1 MINNEIKLYEKDA
14 STLIGTLSQVVSCEV
29 EEERNGIYEVVL
41 TSPITDPLFKS
52 LVKENVLVC
61 KPNDMQEL
69 QAFRIYNVGKFM
81 NSISVV
87 YARHISFDLA
97 GDLVDKIEL
106 VNASCE
112 FALNSIFRQSQ
123 FCNHYVGYSDIIN
136 AQNYSMELSNC
147 LEAIA
152 GREGSIVDTYGNGAE
167 ILRDNTN
174 IHVLNKRGHDN
185 GVTIEYGKNLTG
197 FEFKE
202 DVDGLVTAIK
212 PWCKVK
218 NEDDTES
225 ILRGDLVKADNWE
238 LFSHPYILSKDYS
251 DKFNEGETPTKEKLK
266 YYAEQDFLVNKLHIP
281 KANYKIEFI
290 PLSKCV
296 GYEDIEDK
304 ISLCDTVTIKDYR
317 YGIDTK
323 AKVIKYKYDVIT
335 QKYISMEI
343 GEPRTTLG
351 DIITANDGKDGENGK
366 DGQDG
371 AIGPQGPPGKDA
383 DVEDMPDTLPA
394 IPVLTPKVYGMG
406 SVELSW
412 TFENKLYYT
421 YELYASRT
429 KDFTPNFQDLI
440 HAGQSSSFLFKANPD
455 ETWYFKVCAMNSHNR
470 RTGFSN
476 QVEVALPKIEDMNN
490 YFSEIAIGH
499 AVAQSI
505 TADYMEAGMFKGH
518 WIDAKNLSVTDGNG
532 KRTFD
537 IDSFGRLTMMPT
549 SFKLLIDGREEGVV
563 TQSAFNNTL
572 DGFEYRFFNNTEP
585 NMLRNTSFLN
595 GWKYWNWNGSFE
607 KFIYHDGNFGKGD
620 SVRLEFTE
628 ENQGL
633 YQRDIDCTHGVAIK
647 VCCNASRPINIMVGI
662 EGVHTKVFTIGQGDG
677 WSDLEVIV
685 PPMPKLGTFIFYTQA
700 GGAHTVYAN
709 QFKVQTGNIC
719 TPWSPHREEIYSNTT
734 TIDGE
739 GIEIRH
745 DNGSRS
751 KFTHEAIDFFNS
763 QGRRTLRIKDGGFN
777 FHTWQ
782 DPAELVGFI
791 KSSVLPSMNNYNGVT
806 LSTYGLGDY
815 ISIGTSE
822 SQDENSWTSK
832 SSIFIAPHGDMGS
845 VTKAGTWFLNQQVYS
860 RTAINAYSGLTLN
873 PDAEFPH
880 RIYNSTENKLC
891 VFGDNHTTLG
901 IRYGNQNN
909 TAIEIVEDEGQV
921 SKTYIHAW
929 GDWDFHNYTIR
940 NVKIAGTLQAQSSM
954 LRSFFMVMPSQVND
968 IYSVMSMTDGELRYT
983 QRKAEHI
990 TNKTLIVELPHVFS
1004 ENIELD
1010 YHINISK
1017 LSWGDYRII
1026 EKTPYY
1032 FEIETN
1038 VDDFSFTYEVVAK
1051 TIEKADAYSSI
1062 ASAQYG
1068 YSEENVVEEG
1078 SDTIQI
1084 IK

>member
-1 MINNEIKLYEKDA
+1 MQLYKKDGI
-14 STLIGTLSQVVSCEV
+14 TLIGNIEKILSCEAD
-29 EEERNGIYEVVL
+29 EERNGLFEAVL
-41 TSPITDPLFKS
+41 DCPLNNPLFNDF
-52 LVKENVLVC
+52 VEENIIVC
-61 KPNDMQEL
+61 KPNDIQDN
-69 QAFRIYNVGKFM
+69 QAFRIYNTTKFM
-81 NSISVV
+81 NNVKTV

-97 GDLVDKIEL
+97 YDFLDTLIL
-106 VNASCE
+106 TNSSCE
-112 FALNSIFRQSQ
+112 NALNEIFRQSQ
-123 FCNHYVGYSDIIN
+123 FSKHYRGYSDIIQ

-152 GREGSIVDTYGNGAE
+152 GKEGSIIDTFGNGAE

-174 IHVLNKRGHDN
+174 FHVLNKRGHDN
-185 GVTIEYGKNLTG
+185 GVTIEYSKNLTG
-197 FEFKE
+197 FELNTDFE
-202 DVDGLVTAIK
+202 GLITRIK
-212 PWCKVK
+212 PYAKYK
-218 NEDDTES
+218 NDDNEEVV
-225 ILRGDLVKADNWE
+225 IKGDFINSPNHNS
-238 LFSHPYILSKDYS
+238 FSHSYIRAIDYS
-251 DKFNEGETPTKEKLK
+251 DKFSNDEVPTVAKLN
-266 YYAEQDFLVNKLHIP
+266 YLAEQEYLVNKVHIP

-290 PLSKCV
+290 PLSRCV
-296 GYEDIEDK
+296 GYSDIEDR
-304 ISLCDTVTIKDYR
+304 ISICDTVTVIDSR

-323 AKVIKYKYDVIT
+323 AKVIKYKYDVIN
-335 QKYISMEI
+335 QMYLSMEL

-351 DIITANDGKDGENGK
+351 DIITYNDGKDGKNGK

-371 AIGPQGPPGKDA
+371 AQGPPGEDGK
-383 DVEDMPDTLPA
+383 VENMPDTLPA
-394 IPVLTPKVYGMG
+394 TPTLVGKFFGMG
-406 SVELSW
+406 TIELSW
-412 TFENKLYYT
+412 TFDNKLYYD
-421 YELYASRT
+421 YELYASKT
-429 KDFTPNFQDLI
+429 KDFTPNTFDLI
-440 HAGQSSSFLFKANPD
+440 HSGKSSSFAYKAMPE
-455 ETWYFKVCAMNSHNR
+455 ETWYFKVCAKNSHNK
-470 RTGFSN
+470 RTPFSN
-476 QVEVALPKIEDMNN
+476 QVEITVRKEENMEN
-490 YFSEIAIGH
+490 YFSDIAIGQ
-499 AVAQSI
+499 AVARSI
-505 TADYMEAGMFKGH
+505 TADYMEAGIFKGH
-518 WIDAKNLSVTDGNG
+518 WIDARNLSVTDGNG

-549 SFKLLIDGREEGVV
+549 SFKLLIDGVEEGVV

-585 NMLRNTSFLN
+585 NMLRNSSFFK
-595 GWKYWNWNGSFE
+595 GWTYWGWNGSFE
-607 KFIYHDGNFGKGD
+607 KFIYHDGGFEKGD
-620 SVRLEFTE
+620 TVRLEFTA

-633 YQRDIDCTHGVAIK
+633 FQRDIDCTQGVAIK
-647 VCCNASRPINIMVGI
+647 VHVLASRVVDMDIGI
-662 EGVHTKVFTIGQGDG
+662 EGIYTKRVRINEG
-677 WSDLEVIV
+677 WNEIEVIV
-685 PPMPKLGTFIFYTQA
+685 PPIPRVGTFIFYTKA
-700 GGAHTVYAN
+700 GGPHTVYAHK
-709 QFKVQTGNIC
+709 FKIQTGNIC
-719 TPWSPHREEIYSNTT
+719 TPWSCHREEIYSNTT
-734 TIDGE
+734 IIDNE
-739 GIEIRH
+739 GIEIKH

-751 KFTHEAIDFFNS
+751 KFTHEAVDFFNS

-791 KSSVLPSMNNYNGVT
+791 KSSFLPSMNNYNGVT

-815 ISIGTSE
+815 ISIGISD
-822 SQDENSWTSK
+822 SQDENSWTSN
-832 SSIFIAPHGDMGS
+832 SNIFIATHGDMGS

-901 IRYGNQNN
+901 IKYGNQNN

-940 NVKIAGTLQAQSSM
+940 NVKVAGTLQAQSSM

-968 IYSVMSMTDGELRYT
+968 TYSVMSMTDGELRYT

-990 TNKTLIVELPHVFS
+990 TNKTIVVELPHVFS

-1010 YHINISK
+1010 YHVNISK

-1038 VDDFSFTYEVVAK
+1038 ADDFSFTYEIVAK
-1051 TIEKADAYSSI
+1051 LLDKPDACTSI

-1068 YSEENVVEEG
+1068 SSEEDIQEEG
-1078 SDTIQI
+1078 NDTIQI

>member
-1 MINNEIKLYEKDA
+1 MQLYKKDGI
-14 STLIGTLSQVVSCEV
+14 TLIGNIEKILYCEA
-29 EEERNGIYEVVL
+29 EEERNGLFEVVL
-41 TSPITDPLFKS
+41 DCPLNNPLFNDFIE
-52 LVKENVLVC
+52 ENIIVC
-61 KPNDMQEL
+61 KPNDIQDN
-69 QAFRIYNVGKFM
+69 QAFRIYNTTKFM
-81 NSISVV
+81 NNVKTV

-97 GDLVDKIEL
+97 YDFLDTLIL
-106 VNASCE
+106 TNSSCE
-112 FALNSIFRQSQ
+112 NALNEIFRQSQ
-123 FCNHYVGYSDIIN
+123 FSKHYRGYSDIIQ

-152 GREGSIVDTYGNGAE
+152 GKEGSIIDTFGNGAE

-174 IHVLNKRGHDN
+174 FHVFNKRGHDN
-185 GVTIEYGKNLTG
+185 GVTIEYSKNLTG
-197 FEFKE
+197 FELNTDFE
-202 DVDGLVTAIK
+202 GLITRIK
-212 PWCKVK
+212 PYAKYK
-218 NEDDTES
+218 NDDNEEVV
-225 ILRGDLVKADNWE
+225 IKGDFINSPNHNS
-238 LFSHPYILSKDYS
+238 FSHSYIRAIDYS
-251 DKFNEGETPTKEKLK
+251 DKFSNDEVPTVAKLN
-266 YYAEQDFLVNKLHIP
+266 YLAEQEYLVNKVHIP

-290 PLSKCV
+290 PLSRCV
-296 GYEDIEDK
+296 GYSDIEDR
-304 ISLCDTVTIKDYR
+304 ISICDTVTVIDSR

-323 AKVIKYKYDVIT
+323 AKVIKYKYDVIN
-335 QKYISMEI
+335 QMYLSMEL

-351 DIITANDGKDGENGK
+351 DIITSNDGKDGENGK

-371 AIGPQGPPGKDA
+371 AQGPPGEDGK
-383 DVEDMPDTLPA
+383 VENMPDTLPA
-394 IPVLTPKVYGMG
+394 TPTLVGKVFGMG
-406 SVELSW
+406 TIELSW
-412 TFENKLYYT
+412 TFDSALYYD
-421 YELYASRT
+421 YELYASKT
-429 KDFTPNFQDLI
+429 KDFTPNTFDLI
-440 HAGQSSSFLFKANPD
+440 HAGKSSSFAYKVMACD
-455 ETWYFKVCAMNSHNR
+455 TWYFKVCAKNSHNR
-470 RTGFSN
+470 RTPFSN
-476 QVEVALPKIEDMNN
+476 QVAITVRKEEDMSN
-490 YFSEIAIGH
+490 YFSDIAIGE
-499 AVAQSI
+499 AVARSI

-518 WIDAKNLSVTDGNG
+518 WIDARNLSVTDGNG

-549 SFKLLIDGREEGVV
+549 SFKLLIDGKEEGVV
-563 TQSAFNNTL
+563 TQSSFNNTM

-585 NMLRNTSFLN
+585 NMLRNSSFFK
-595 GWKYWNWNGSFE
+595 GWTYWGWNGSFE
-607 KFIYHDGNFGKGD
+607 KFIYHDGGFEKGET
-620 SVRLEFTE
+620 VRLEFTD

-633 YQRDIDCTHGVAIK
+633 FQRGIDCTQGVAIK
-647 VCCNASRPINIMVGI
+647 VHVLASRVVDMDIGI
-662 EGVHTKVFTIGQGDG
+662 EGIYTKRVRINEG
-677 WSDLEVIV
+677 WNEIEVIV
-685 PPMPKLGTFIFYTQA
+685 PPMPREGTFIFYTKA
-700 GGAHTVYAN
+700 GGPHTVYAHK
-709 QFKVQTGNIC
+709 FKIQTGNIC
-719 TPWSPHREEIYSNTT
+719 TPWSGHRDEIYSNTT
-734 TIDGE
+734 LIDNE
-739 GIEIRH
+739 GIEIKH
-745 DNGSRS
+745 DNGSKS
-751 KFTHEAIDFFNS
+751 KFTHEAVDFFNS

-815 ISIGTSE
+815 ISIGISE
-822 SQDENSWTSK
+822 SQDENSWTSN

-901 IRYGNQNN
+901 IKYGNQNN

-940 NVKIAGTLQAQSSM
+940 NVKVAGTLQAQSSM

-968 IYSVMSMTDGELRYT
+968 TYSVMSMTDGELRYT

-1051 TIEKADAYSSI
+1051 TIEKADVYSSI

>member
-1 MINNEIKLYEKDA
+1 MQLYKKDGI
-14 STLIGTLSQVVSCEV
+14 TLIGNIEKILSCEA
-29 EEERNGIYEVVL
+29 EEERNGLFEVVL
-41 TSPITDPLFKS
+41 DCPLNNPLFNDF
-52 LVKENVLVC
+52 VEENIIVC
-61 KPNDMQEL
+61 KPNDIQDN
-69 QAFRIYNVGKFM
+69 QAFRIYNTTKFM
-81 NSISVV
+81 NNVKTV

-97 GDLVDKIEL
+97 YDFLDTLIL
-106 VNASCE
+106 TNSSCE
-112 FALNSIFRQSQ
+112 NALNEIFRQSQ
-123 FCNHYVGYSDIIN
+123 FSKHYRGYSDIIQ
-136 AQNYSMELSNC
+136 AQNYSMELANC

-152 GREGSIVDTYGNGAE
+152 GKEGSIIDTFGNGAE

-174 IHVLNKRGHDN
+174 FHVLNKRGHDN
-185 GVTIEYGKNLTG
+185 GVTIEYSKNLTG
-197 FEFKE
+197 FELNTDFQ
-202 DVDGLVTAIK
+202 GLITKIK
-212 PWCKVK
+212 PYAKYK
-218 NEDDTES
+218 NEDNEEVV
-225 ILRGDLVKADNWE
+225 IKGDFINSTNHDS
-238 LFSHPYILSKDYS
+238 FSHSYIRAIDYS
-251 DKFNEGETPTKEKLK
+251 DKFSNDEVPTVAKLN
-266 YYAEQDFLVNKLHIP
+266 YLAEQEYLVNKVHIP

-290 PLSKCV
+290 PLSRCI
-296 GYEDIEDK
+296 GYSDIEDR
-304 ISLCDTVTIKDYR
+304 ISICDTVTVIDSR

-323 AKVIKYKYDVIT
+323 AKVIKYKYDVIN
-335 QKYISMEI
+335 QMYLSMEL

-351 DIITANDGKDGENGK
+351 DIITSNDGKDGENGK

-371 AIGPQGPPGKDA
+371 AQGPPGEDGK
-383 DVEDMPDTLPA
+383 VENMPDTLPA
-394 IPVLTPKVYGMG
+394 TPTLVGKVFGMG
-406 SVELSW
+406 TIELSW
-412 TFENKLYYT
+412 TFDNKLYYD
-421 YELYASRT
+421 YELYASKT
-429 KDFTPNFQDLI
+429 KDFTPNTFDLI
-440 HAGQSSSFLFKANPD
+440 HAGKSSSFAYKAMPE
-455 ETWYFKVCAMNSHNR
+455 ETWYFKVCAKNSHNK
-470 RTGFSN
+470 RTPFSN
-476 QVEVALPKIEDMNN
+476 QVEISVRKEENMEN
-490 YFSEIAIGH
+490 YFSDIAIGQ
-499 AVAQSI
+499 AVARSI

-549 SFKLLIDGREEGVV
+549 SFKLLIDGKEEGVV

-585 NMLRNTSFLN
+585 NMLRNSSFFK
-595 GWKYWNWNGSFE
+595 GWTYWGWNGSFE
-607 KFIYHDGNFGKGD
+607 KFIYHDGGFEKGET
-620 SVRLEFTE
+620 VRLEFTD

-633 YQRDIDCTHGVAIK
+633 FQSGIDCTQGVAIK
-647 VCCNASRPINIMVGI
+647 VHVIASRVVNMDIGI
-662 EGVHTKVFTIGQGDG
+662 EGIYSKIVTINEG
-677 WSDLEVIV
+677 WNEIEVIV
-685 PPMPKLGTFIFYTQA
+685 PPTPRVGTFIFYTKA
-700 GGAHTVYAN
+700 GGSHTVYAHK
-709 QFKVQTGNIC
+709 FKIQTGNVC
-719 TPWSPHREEIYSNTT
+719 TPWSGHRDEIYSNTT
-734 TIDGE
+734 LVDNE
-739 GIEIRH
+739 GIEIKH

-751 KFTHEAIDFFNS
+751 KFTHEAVDFFNS

-815 ISIGTSE
+815 ISIGISE
-822 SQDENSWTSK
+822 SQDENSWTSN

-860 RTAINAYSGLTLN
+860 RMAINAYSGLTLN

-901 IRYGNQNN
+901 IKYGNQNN

-940 NVKIAGTLQAQSSM
+940 NVKVAGTLQAQSSM

-968 IYSVMSMTDGELRYT
+968 TYSVMSMTDGELRYT

-990 TNKTLIVELPHVFS
+990 TNKTLVVELPHVLS

-1010 YHINISK
+1010 YHVNISK

-1051 TIEKADAYSSI
+1051 TIEKADVYSSI

>member
-1 MINNEIKLYEKDA
+1 MINNDIKIYNKDG
-14 STLIGTLSQVVSCEV
+14 SELIGSLTQVVSCEV
-29 EEERNGIYEVVL
+29 EEERNGLYEVVL
-41 TSPITDPLFKS
+41 TSPLTEPLFFS
-52 LVKENVLVC
+52 LAKENIIVC

-69 QAFRIYNVGKFM
+69 QAFRIYNVGKYM
-81 NSISVV
+81 NSMGIV
-87 YARHISFDLA
+87 YARHISFDLV
-97 GDLVDKIEL
+97 GDLVDKINL

-112 FALNSIFRQSQ
+112 FALNTIFRESQ
-123 FCNHYVGYSDIIN
+123 YCKHYRGYSDIIN
-136 AQNYSMELSNC
+136 AQDYNMELSNC

-152 GREGSIVDTYGNGAE
+152 GKEGSIIDTYGNGAE

-174 IHVLNKRGHDN
+174 IHVLNRRGNDN
-185 GVTIEYGKNLTG
+185 GVTIEYGKNMTG
-197 FEFKE
+197 FEFVE
-202 DVDGLVTAIK
+202 DVDGLTTVIK
-212 PWCKVK
+212 PYCTIR
-218 NEDDTES
+218 NEDGTES
-225 ILRGDLVKADNWE
+225 ILRGDLVWSDNWAV
-238 LFSHPYILSKDYS
+238 FSHPYITPIDYS
-251 DKFNEGETPTKEKLK
+251 DKFAEDETPTKEKLK
-266 YYAEQDFLVNKLHIP
+266 RLAEQDFLVNKIHIP
-281 KANYKIEFI
+281 NANYKIEFI
-290 PLSKCV
+290 ALSKCV
-296 GYEDIEDK
+296 GYEDIEDR
-304 ISLCDTVTIKDYR
+304 ISICDTVTIKDYR

-323 AKVIKYKYDVIT
+323 AKVIKYKYDVLT

-351 DIITANDGKDGENGK
+351 DIITAKDGQDGKNGLNGKDGK

-371 AIGPQGPPGKDA
+371 KDGN
-383 DVEDMPDTLPA
+383 VEDMPDTLPDV
-394 IPVLTPKVYGMG
+394 PVLTPKVFGMG

-412 TFENKLYYT
+412 TFDNKLYYT
-421 YELYASRT
+421 YELYASKT
-429 KDFTPNFQDLI
+429 KDFIPNTFDLI
-440 HAGQSSSFLFKANPD
+440 HAGQSSSFMFKALPN
-455 ETWYFKVCAMNSHNR
+455 ETWYFKVCAANSHNK
-470 RTGFSN
+470 RTQFSN
-476 QVEVALPKIEDMNN
+476 QVEVSLPKVEDMNN

-505 TADYMEAGMFKGH
+505 TSDYMEAGIFKGH
-518 WIDAKNLSVTDGNG
+518 WIDARNLSVTDGNG
-532 KRTFD
+532 KRTLD

-549 SFKLLIDGREEGVV
+549 SFKLLIDGKEEGVV
-563 TQSAFNNTL
+563 TQSAFLNTI

-595 GWKYWNWNGSFE
+595 GWKYWGWNGNFE
-607 KFIYHDGNFGKGD
+607 KFIYHDGNFGNGD
-620 SVRLEFTE
+620 TARLEFTE

-633 YQRDIDCTHGVAIK
+633 FQRDIDCTHGLAIR
-647 VCCNASRPINIMVGI
+647 VIANASRPVNVKVGI
-662 EGVHTKVFTIGQGDG
+662 EGIYEKVFTIGNGDG
-677 WSDLEVIV
+677 WSTLDVIV
-685 PPMPKLGTFIFYTQA
+685 PPIPRFGTFIFYTQA

-709 QFKVQTGNIC
+709 QFKIQTGNIC
-719 TPWSPHREEIYSNTT
+719 TPWCAHRDEIYSNTT

-739 GIEIRH
+739 GIEIKH

-815 ISIGTSE
+815 ISIGISD
-822 SQDENSWTSK
+822 SQDENSWTSN

-891 VFGDNHTTLG
+891 VFGDNHTVLG
-901 IRYGNQNN
+901 IRYGNENR
-909 TAIEIVEDEGQV
+909 TAIEITEDEGQV
-921 SKTYIHAW
+921 SKAYIRAW
-929 GDWDFHNYTIR
+929 GDWDFNNYTIR
-940 NVKIAGTLQAQSSM
+940 NVKVAGTLQAQSSM
-954 LRSFFMVMPSQVND
+954 LRSFFMAMPTQIND
-968 IYSVMSMTDGELRYT
+968 TYSIMSMTDGELRYT

>member
-1 MINNEIKLYEKDA
+1 MQLYKKDGI
-14 STLIGTLSQVVSCEV
+14 TLIGNIEKILSCEAD
-29 EEERNGIYEVVL
+29 EERNGLFEAVL
-41 TSPITDPLFKS
+41 DCPLNNPLFNDF
-52 LVKENVLVC
+52 VEENIIVC
-61 KPNDMQEL
+61 KPNDIQDN
-69 QAFRIYNVGKFM
+69 QAFRIYNTTKFM
-81 NSISVV
+81 NNVKTV

-97 GDLVDKIEL
+97 YDFLDTLIL
-106 VNASCE
+106 TNSSCE
-112 FALNSIFRQSQ
+112 NALNEIFRQSQ
-123 FCNHYVGYSDIIN
+123 FSKHYRGYSDIIQ

-152 GREGSIVDTYGNGAE
+152 GKEGSIIDTFGNGAE

-174 IHVLNKRGHDN
+174 FHVLNKRGHDN
-185 GVTIEYGKNLTG
+185 GVTIEYSKNLTG
-197 FEFKE
+197 FELNTDFE
-202 DVDGLVTAIK
+202 GLITRIK
-212 PWCKVK
+212 PYAKYK
-218 NEDDTES
+218 NDDNEEVV
-225 ILRGDLVKADNWE
+225 IKGDFINSPNHNS
-238 LFSHPYILSKDYS
+238 FSHSYIRAIDYS
-251 DKFNEGETPTKEKLK
+251 DKFSNDEVPTVAKLN
-266 YYAEQDFLVNKLHIP
+266 YLAEQEYLVNKVHIP

-290 PLSKCV
+290 PLSRCV
-296 GYEDIEDK
+296 GYSDIEDR
-304 ISLCDTVTIKDYR
+304 ISICDTVTVIDSR

-323 AKVIKYKYDVIT
+323 AKVIKYKYDVIN
-335 QKYISMEI
+335 QMYLSMEL

-351 DIITANDGKDGENGK
+351 DIITSNDGKDGKNGK

-371 AIGPQGPPGKDA
+371 AQGPPGEDGK
-383 DVEDMPDTLPA
+383 VENMPDTLPA
-394 IPVLTPKVYGMG
+394 TPTLVGKFFGMG
-406 SVELSW
+406 TIELSW
-412 TFENKLYYT
+412 TFDNKLYYD
-421 YELYASRT
+421 YELYASKT
-429 KDFTPNFQDLI
+429 KDFTPNTFDLI
-440 HAGQSSSFLFKANPD
+440 HSGKSSSFAYKAMPE
-455 ETWYFKVCAMNSHNR
+455 ETWYFKVCAKNSHNK
-470 RTGFSN
+470 RTPFSN
-476 QVEVALPKIEDMNN
+476 QVEITVRKEENMEN
-490 YFSEIAIGH
+490 YFSDIAIGQ
-499 AVAQSI
+499 AVARSI
-505 TADYMEAGMFKGH
+505 TADYMEAGIFKGH
-518 WIDAKNLSVTDGNG
+518 WIDARNLSVTDGNG

-549 SFKLLIDGREEGVV
+549 SFKLLIDGVEEGVV

-585 NMLRNTSFLN
+585 NMLRNSSFFK
-595 GWKYWNWNGSFE
+595 GWTYWGWNGSFE
-607 KFIYHDGNFGKGD
+607 KFIYHDGGFEKGD
-620 SVRLEFTE
+620 TVRLEFTA

-633 YQRDIDCTHGVAIK
+633 FQRDIDCTQGVAIK
-647 VCCNASRPINIMVGI
+647 VHVLASRVVDMDIGI
-662 EGVHTKVFTIGQGDG
+662 EGIYTKRVRINEG
-677 WSDLEVIV
+677 WNEIEVIV
-685 PPMPKLGTFIFYTQA
+685 PPIPRVGTFIFYTKA
-700 GGAHTVYAN
+700 GGPHTVYAHK
-709 QFKVQTGNIC
+709 FKIQTGNIC
-719 TPWSPHREEIYSNTT
+719 TPWSCHREEIYSNTT
-734 TIDGE
+734 IIDNE
-739 GIEIRH
+739 GIEIKH

-751 KFTHEAIDFFNS
+751 KFTHEAVDFFNS

-791 KSSVLPSMNNYNGVT
+791 KSSFLPSMNNYNGVT

-815 ISIGTSE
+815 ISIGISD
-822 SQDENSWTSK
+822 SQDENSWTSN
-832 SSIFIAPHGDMGS
+832 SNIFIATHGDMGS

-901 IRYGNQNN
+901 IKYGNQNN

-940 NVKIAGTLQAQSSM
+940 NVRVAGTLEARSSM
-954 LRSFFMVMPSQVND
+954 LRSFFMAIPSQVND
-968 IYSVMSMTDGELRYT
+968 TYSVMSMTDGELRYT

-1010 YHINISK
+1010 YHVNISK

-1051 TIEKADAYSSI
+1051 MIEKADVYSSI

-1068 YSEENVVEEG
+1068 YSEENIVEEG

>member
-1 MINNEIKLYEKDA
+1 MQLYKKDGI
-14 STLIGTLSQVVSCEV
+14 TLIGNIEKILYCEA
-29 EEERNGIYEVVL
+29 EEERNGLFEVVL
-41 TSPITDPLFKS
+41 DCPLNNPLFNDFIE
-52 LVKENVLVC
+52 ENIIVC
-61 KPNDMQEL
+61 KPNDIQDN
-69 QAFRIYNVGKFM
+69 QAFRIYNTTKFM
-81 NSISVV
+81 NNVKTV

-97 GDLVDKIEL
+97 YDFLDTLIL
-106 VNASCE
+106 TNSSCE
-112 FALNSIFRQSQ
+112 NALNEIFRQSQ
-123 FCNHYVGYSDIIN
+123 FSKHYRGYSDIIQ

-152 GREGSIVDTYGNGAE
+152 GKEGSIIDTFGNGAE

-174 IHVLNKRGHDN
+174 FHVLNKRGHDN
-185 GVTIEYGKNLTG
+185 GVTIEYSKNLTG
-197 FEFKE
+197 FELNTDFE
-202 DVDGLVTAIK
+202 GLITKIK
-212 PWCKVK
+212 PYAKYK
-218 NEDDTES
+218 NDDNEEVV
-225 ILRGDLVKADNWE
+225 IKGDFINSPNHDS
-238 LFSHPYILSKDYS
+238 FSHSYIRAIDYS
-251 DKFNEGETPTKEKLK
+251 DKISNDEVPTVAKLH
-266 YYAEQDFLVNKLHIP
+266 YLAEQEYLVNKVHIP

-290 PLSKCV
+290 PLSRCV
-296 GYEDIEDK
+296 GYSDIEDR
-304 ISLCDTVTIKDYR
+304 ISICDTVTVIDSR

-323 AKVIKYKYDVIT
+323 AKVIKYKYDVIN
-335 QKYISMEI
+335 QMYLSMEL

-351 DIITANDGKDGENGK
+351 DIITSNDGKDGENGK

-371 AIGPQGPPGKDA
+371 KDGEPGKDGNI
-383 DVEDMPDTLPA
+383 EDMPDTLPST
-394 IPVLTPKVYGMG
+394 PVLTPKVYGMG

-412 TFENKLYYT
+412 TFENKLYYD
-421 YELYASRT
+421 YELYASRA
-429 KDFTPNFQDLI
+429 KDFTPNFSYLI
-440 HAGQSSSFLFKANPD
+440 HAGKSSSFLFKANPD
-455 ETWYFKVCAMNSHNR
+455 ETWYFKVCAVNSHNK
-470 RTGFSN
+470 RTPFSN

-505 TADYMEAGMFKGH
+505 TADYMEAGIFKGH
-518 WIDAKNLSVTDGNG
+518 WIDARNLSVTDGNG

-563 TQSAFNNTL
+563 TQSSFNNTM

-585 NMLRNTSFLN
+585 NMLRNSSFFK
-595 GWKYWNWNGSFE
+595 GWTYWGWNGSFE
-607 KFIYHDGNFGKGD
+607 KFIYHDGGFEKGET
-620 SVRLEFTE
+620 VRLEFTD

-633 YQRDIDCTHGVAIK
+633 FQRGIDCTHGVAIK
-647 VCCNASRPINIMVGI
+647 VHVLASRVVDMDIGI
-662 EGVHTKVFTIGQGDG
+662 EGVYAKRVTINEG
-677 WSDLEVIV
+677 WNEIEVIV
-685 PPMPKLGTFIFYTQA
+685 PPMPREGTFIFYTKA
-700 GGAHTVYAN
+700 GGPHTVYAHK
-709 QFKVQTGNIC
+709 FKIQTGNIC
-719 TPWSPHREEIYSNTT
+719 TPWSGHRDEIYSNTT
-734 TIDGE
+734 LIDNE
-739 GIEIRH
+739 GIEIKH

-751 KFTHEAIDFFNS
+751 KFTHEAVDFFNS

-791 KSSVLPSMNNYNGVT
+791 KSSVLPIMNNYNGVT

-815 ISIGTSE
+815 ISIGISE
-822 SQDENSWTSK
+822 SQDENSWTSN

-891 VFGDNHTTLG
+891 VFGDNHTVLG
-901 IRYGNQNN
+901 IKYGNQNN

-940 NVKIAGTLQAQSSM
+940 NVKVAGTLQAQSSM

-968 IYSVMSMTDGELRYT
+968 TYSVMSMTDGELRYT

-990 TNKTLIVELPHVFS
+990 TNKTLVVELPHVFS

-1010 YHINISK
+1010 YHVNISK

-1038 VDDFSFTYEVVAK
+1038 ADDFSFTYEIVAK
-1051 TIEKADAYSSI
+1051 LLDKPDAYTSI

-1068 YSEENVVEEG
+1068 SSEEDIQEEG
-1078 SDTIQI
+1078 NDTIQI